1 MLGCLPSLTIETI
14 DVQMKFE
21 HQIPQRRRF
30 EFAGW
35 VGKIIKFWGA
45 EDGEDVSLAR
55 ATLL

>member
-1 MLGCLPSLTIETI
+1 LPSLTIETI

-21 HQIPQRRRF
+21 HQFPHRGRF
-30 EFAGW
+30 DFAGW